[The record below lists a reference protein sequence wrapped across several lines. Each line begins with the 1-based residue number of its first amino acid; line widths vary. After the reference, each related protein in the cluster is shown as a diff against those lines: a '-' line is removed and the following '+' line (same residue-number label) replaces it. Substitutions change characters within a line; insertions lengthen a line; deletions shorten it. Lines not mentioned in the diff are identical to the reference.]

1 MVSYNSFQSYD
12 GNYYSN
18 SFLNLNA
25 DLSVNIAFELVTKI
39 NPEYLIITHK
49 KGNEIFRYIYY
60 TYKFVK
66 TVNAYP
72 EDWKYIKKNLT
83 LEEVLNL
90 HEYTSDITIE
100 INDDFPFSEKNLEI
114 INNLKN
120 SGNIAQII
128 IVRKDK
134 PIGIISFDSQTV
146 LANKNFLIKGLPKTR
161 GLSPNLVARAG
172 VAAGTRGYTAASP
185 SPPPPEFLSNLTII
199 KRYPNAI
206 FPNKISIN
214 EIATLT
220 VSLNVN
226 QPSSSDIGINLT
238 VQPDEKE
245 INVLV
250 NIRPGNF
257 EVIDNNYSIIKVPV
271 EPKDSEPVKFQI
283 KAKEEGN
290 LTLFINFYQNG
301 IYVGDI
307 KIDTIV
313 EGKNVQLDKP
323 KQDLNYTGSNLPKI
337 NNSSTEKLTMIIQE
351 KSISNFEYQV
361 IIYTSRLSYKVMNPI
376 IKFTSDP
383 QDKFNSIFQDLE
395 NKEDLPADF
404 IEDNI
409 KGIGYTLYDQLFP
422 KDLQEY
428 YWKHKDDLK
437 SIVILSSE
445 PWIPWEIIKPW
456 RKLENGNIEE
466 DPYLCEKFDLTRWI
480 EGKEF
485 VEKSTLKSGLIV
497 IPNDT
502 NLKNALLES
511 DWLIKFGDD
520 LKIDLTFNN
529 TYQEIISALKN
540 NGFDLIHFST
550 HGKSD
555 PSNVM
560 FSSIVLQNGLYIR
573 PENISG
579 ITTNFGKSN
588 PLVFLNACQS
598 GSQGFFL
605 TGIEGWAQRFIDN
618 GASIFIGTRWSVN
631 DKIAL
636 DFSKEFYT
644 NISNGKPI
652 GESIRLARL
661 KCRKPG
667 ESSWLAYQVYAE
679 PNSCLKLI

>member
-1 MVSYNSFQSYD
+1 MIKMVSHNSFPSFD
-12 GNYYSN
+12 RNYYSN

-25 DLSVNIAFELVTKI
+25 DLIVNIALGLVTKI
-39 NPEYLIITHK
+39 NPEYLLITRK
-49 KGNEIFRYIYY
+49 KGDEIYRYIYY
-60 TYKFVK
+60 TYEFVN
-66 TVNAYP
+66 TVN
-72 EDWKYIKKNLT
+72 KYSENIKKKLT
-83 LEEVLNL
+83 LEKLLDL
-90 HEYTSDITIE
+90 HEYTSDRTIE
-100 INDDFPFSEKNLEI
+100 INDDFPFLERNMET

-120 SGNIAQII
+120 SENISQI
-128 IVRKDK
+128 VLLSKDK
-134 PIGIISFDSQTV
+134 PIGIISFDTQRVSVNRGFINKDLPAARGFTPD
-146 LANKNFLIKGLPKTR
+146 LALLY
-161 GLSPNLVARAG
+161 
-172 VAAGTRGYTAASP
+172 AAAPEALA
-185 SPPPPEFLSNLTII
+185 PPESLINSTII

-214 EIATLT
+214 EIATLI
-220 VSLNVN
+220 VSLNVS
-226 QPSSSDIGINLT
+226 QPSSSDTGINFT

-250 NIRPGNF
+250 IIRPGNF
-257 EVIDNNYSIIKVPV
+257 EVIGNNYSTIKVPV
-271 EPKDSEPVKFQI
+271 ESKDSESVEFKI

-301 IYVGDI
+301 IYVGEI
-307 KIDTIV
+307 KVDTIV
-313 EGKNVQLDKP
+313 EGKNVKSDKP
-323 KQDLNYTGSNLPKI
+323 KQDQNYTGSSLPKV

-376 IKFTSDP
+376 IKFASDP
-383 QDKFNSIFQDLE
+383 QAKFNSIFQNLE
-395 NKEDLPADF
+395 NKEDLPPDF

-409 KGIGYTLYDQLFP
+409 KGIGRTLYDQLFP

-428 YWKHKDDLK
+428 YWKHKNDIK
-437 SIVILSSE
+437 SIVLLSSE
-445 PWIPWEIIKPW
+445 PWIPWEIIMPW

-485 VEKSTLKSGLIV
+485 VEKDTLKSGLIV
-497 IPNDT
+497 IPDDT
-502 NLKNALLES
+502 ELINAISER
-511 DWLIKFGDD
+511 DWLLKFGDD
-520 LKIDLTFNN
+520 LKIDLTLYN
-529 TYQEIISALKN
+529 TYPEIISAFKS

-560 FSSIVLQNGLYIR
+560 FSSILLQNRLYIR
-573 PENISG
+573 PENLSG
-579 ITTNFGKSN
+579 IATNFGKSN

-618 GASIFIGTRWSVN
+618 GASIFIGTRWSID

-636 DFSKEFYT
+636 EFSKEFYR
-644 NISNGKPI
+644 NISDGKTI
-652 GESIRLARL
+652 GESIRLARH

-667 ESSWLAYQVYAE
+667 DSSWLAYQVYAE
-679 PNSCLKLI
+679 PNLCLKLVK